1 MSQINA
7 TSKEITFTPYK
18 TTKNNSQV
26 MLNQTTHPRTLTI
39 EYVGASDPQDNL
51 TITAVTWI

>member
-1 MSQINA
+1 
-7 TSKEITFTPYK
+7 
-18 TTKNNSQV
+18 

-51 TITAVTWI
+51 TIAAVTWI